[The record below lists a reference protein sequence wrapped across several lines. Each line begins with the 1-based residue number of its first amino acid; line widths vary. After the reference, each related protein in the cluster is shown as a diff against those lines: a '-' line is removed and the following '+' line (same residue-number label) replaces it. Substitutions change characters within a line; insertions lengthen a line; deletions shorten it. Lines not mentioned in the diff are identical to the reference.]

1 MVMSCKIRCLSI
13 LLLALTACSSTSDTA
28 DNESWSARIKQSVQ
42 PVIAWFNQ
50 HSIKSSEPVDTKANK
65 DDDDDRQTQAQAQ
78 LMGAMETQSTAQMT
92 TQKSVLSGE
101 NVAQLHSDY
110 DKAIT
115 ADDKRD
121 ALVSLIEADAHNA
134 ATFLRDAY
142 ADPDPELRK
151 EAVLQMHAFNN
162 QAAVIELLLT
172 ALGDSDASVVIE
184 AVEGLAQLED
194 KRAIEGLKKLATSHP
209 DEQIRAVAQDYVDQ
223 LDATQPTEQL
233 EPLDE

>member
-1 MVMSCKIRCLSI
+1 MVMSGKIRCLSI
-13 LLLALTACSSTSDTA
+13 LLLALTACSSASDTV
-28 DNESWSARIKQSVQ
+28 DNVSWSARIKQSLQ

-50 HSIKSSEPVDTKANK
+50 HTIKSSEPVDTKVNK
-65 DDDDDRQTQAQAQ
+65 DDEQAQAQ
-78 LMGAMETQSTAQMT
+78 LMGAMETQSTAQIT

-121 ALVSLIEADAHNA
+121 ALVSLIEADANNA

-172 ALGDSDASVVIE
+172 ALGDPDGSVVIE

-233 EPLDE
+233 EPLDK